1 MGHLGGKSR
10 LAKRIVNMFPPNVDI
25 YVEPFIGAGSVYLRK
40 QPSKTEVISDT
51 DRTIIDV
58 WKDMKKVGDHVKH
71 MKFVCS
77 KKTFDEQKKLKTT
90 DPVKRLFRNLYVKK
104 FSFGGMGWNVK
115 TAKYCKGKNEGQYIK
130 KHAEKIKERLATT
143 TILRQDWKKVVAKY
157 DKKKNVLFYLDP
169 PYSSQIAKVWTY
181 KRMDAKHLINPLKHI
196 KNKFILSFE
205 DNPSSRKLFKNAGFN
220 IRRLKTK
227 YNVQPTK
234 MEVVTEL
241 IVTNFP
247 N

>member
-10 LAKRIVNMFPPNVDI
+10 LAKRIVKMFPQNFDI

-40 QPSKTEVISDT
+40 QPSKIEVISDT
-51 DRTIIDV
+51 DRNIIDV
-58 WKDMKKVGDHVKH
+58 WKDMKKVGDQVKQ
-71 MKFVCS
+71 MKFICS
-77 KKTFDEQKKLKTT
+77 EKTFDEQKKLKTT

-115 TAKYCKGKNEGQYIK
+115 TAKFCKGKNVGQYIK
-130 KHAEKIKERLATT
+130 NNAEKIKERLANT
-143 TILRQDWKKVVAKY
+143 TILRQDWKKVVTKY

-169 PYSSQIAKVWTY
+169 PYSTQIAQKWTY
-181 KRMDAKHLINPLKHI
+181 KRMEATQLINTLQRI

-205 DNPSSRKLFKNAGFN
+205 DSPHTRKIFKNAGFN
-220 IRRLKTK
+220 VRRLKTK
-227 YNVQPTK
+227 YNVQPK
-234 MEVVTEL
+234 NMKIISEL

-247 N
+247 